1 MDVQIY
7 ECIKSVLLIVYTYLR
22 CVSLSKAVMKPVDC
36 PSTHWGGCGLQDCGD
51 KNKHV
56 SVIFY
61 FKDVENSV
69 YECVREKEIE
79 REGMYVCITHKSHS
93 LSTVSFLLCRRS
105 DPDGRNPPPA

>member
-1 MDVQIY
+1 
-7 ECIKSVLLIVYTYLR
+7 
-22 CVSLSKAVMKPVDC
+22 MKPVDC

-93 LSTVSFLLCRRS
+93 LSTLIALQEICPRWQESTSCLEFLISGGEKTPKNIISAL
-105 DPDGRNPPPA
+105 